1 MTIESEAG
9 PAEFEIT
16 RCAVGTGRDRPQ
28 VSGFRAGHRGRRD
41 CSNATEAMP
50 ALTPPASGIGN
61 LQYGSRPLGCRPM
74 W

>member
-1 MTIESEAG
+1 
-9 PAEFEIT
+9 
-16 RCAVGTGRDRPQ
+16 
-28 VSGFRAGHRGRRD
+28 
-41 CSNATEAMP
+41 MP